1 MHNFFELPL
10 KVVFI
15 VGSCRSGKTSI
26 GRLISTSKNAEFI
39 DEPPL
44 LVSLP
49 ILSKIG
55 RIAKKEAISMF
66 QSYLRELVFDVV
78 LMRRINFRPYDD
90 SSIWK
95 TTSVDEILMRI
106 SLKRK
111 KDAYSYISDY
121 GFTVVISLPNN
132 IGNIDFISEAHPGSK
147 IIKVVRNGANVADLT
162 REKSWFSDLNLISGF
177 EELVISK
184 FMDSNDNAWNLPW
197 WVDDSDRGVFLGF
210 SEYERGLYYWC
221 QTNKFTKSSSKLPNV
236 FSVSFENF
244 INEILITK
252 HDIFNFLEIKGSSMT
267 NVVELELSKYKNISD
282 VDDSSYNIENLL
294 KIKYKEIVK
303 ENYG

>member
-1 MHNFFELPL
+1 MKKQLLLLFISSFIFFNLFSSDSRTDEFEIRYI
-10 KVVFI
+10 KE
-15 VGSCRSGKTSI
+15 SI
-26 GRLISTSKNAEFI
+26 HINTDLQHQLRNNVEWQLFLDI
-39 DEPPL
+39 PPNWY
-44 LVSLP
+44 VYFNENNSLP
-49 ILSKIG
+49 HRAFGEGFFVSS
-55 RIAKKEAISMF
+55 ISDFVANDLTM
-66 QSYLRELVFDVV
+66 FDV
-78 LMRRINFRPYDD
+78 P
-90 SSIWK
+90 
-95 TTSVDEILMRI
+95 
-106 SLKRK
+106 
-111 KDAYSYISDY
+111 
-121 GFTVVISLPNN
+121 
-132 IGNIDFISEAHPGSK
+132 
-147 IIKVVRNGANVADLT
+147 
-162 REKSWFSDLNLISGF
+162 FSDLNLISGF

-244 INEILITK
+244 INDILIKK